1 MKARYTNKDTWSGG
15 FLELA
20 LELGERSDARLAQ
33 ALEACWAYEGLEGCY
48 LARGLEPAEQVAVPP
63 LRLSEHPHLQ
73 GVATLTDGERVPC
86 GTVSVR
92 EDDGPDWL
100 DFYFPMGAL
109 AQTYDTVGGF
119 PFGHEAQAHLW
130 QKPLE
135 RWLTGLGKH
144 IYAAVPY
151 RLGLIGFEVSG
162 MFYAAELTLDKLPE
176 ESWVRFL
183 VPSEAGLA
191 VY

>member
-1 MKARYTNKDTWSGG
+1 MPTKITWSGG
-15 FLELA
+15 FFGLA

-48 LARGLEPAEQVAVPP
+48 LERGLEPAEQVATPATLP
-63 LRLSEHPHLQ
+63 LLEERVHLW
-73 GVATLTDGERVPC
+73 GVATLSDDERVPC

-100 DFYFPMGAL
+100 DFYLPMGAL
-109 AQTYDTVGGF
+109 AHTYDTVGGF
-119 PFGHEAQAHLW
+119 PFGNEAQAQLW
-130 QKPLE
+130 QEPLE
-135 RWLTGLGKH
+135 HWLTGLGKH
-144 IYAAVPY
+144 VYAAVPY

-162 MFYAAELTLDKLPE
+162 AFYAAELTLDELPE
-176 ESWVRFL
+176 ESRVRFL
-183 VPSEAGLA
+183 VPSEASLA